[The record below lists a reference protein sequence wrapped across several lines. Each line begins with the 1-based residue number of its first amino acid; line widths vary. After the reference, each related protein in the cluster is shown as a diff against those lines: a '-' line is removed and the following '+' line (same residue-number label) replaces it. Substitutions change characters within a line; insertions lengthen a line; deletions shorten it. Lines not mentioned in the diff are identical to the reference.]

1 MEAIIEGLAQY
12 GPLGLW
18 TASLLWMNWQQRK
31 DAEADEQRAA
41 EALRYHQD
49 KIAEKLT
56 DQEILLEKA
65 LDREVR
71 RGQNAS
77 HEKPINKTKNLCTF
91 LDICWG
97 ACYLIYMFT
106 TTGGEHVR

>member
-1 MEAIIEGLAQY
+1 MEALIEGLAQY

-49 KIAEKLT
+49 KIAEKLK

-65 LDREVR
+65 LEKLDAGLVAMKEKYAEDRMLR
-71 RGQNAS
+71 M
-77 HEKPINKTKNLCTF
+77 KNQ
-91 LDICWG
+91 
-97 ACYLIYMFT
+97 
-106 TTGGEHVR
+106 

>member
-1 MEAIIEGLAQY
+1 
-12 GPLGLW
+12 
-18 TASLLWMNWQQRK
+18 MNWQQRK

-65 LDREVR
+65 LDKLDA
-71 RGQNAS
+71 GLDAMK
-77 HEKPINKTKNLCTF
+77 EKYAEDRMLRMKNQ
-91 LDICWG
+91 
-97 ACYLIYMFT
+97 
-106 TTGGEHVR
+106 

>member
-31 DAEADEQRAA
+31 DAEADEKRAA

-56 DQEILLEKA
+56 DQEIMLEKA
-65 LDREVR
+65 LDKLDA
-71 RGQNAS
+71 GLDAMK
-77 HEKPINKTKNLCTF
+77 EKYAEDRMLRMKNQ
-91 LDICWG
+91 
-97 ACYLIYMFT
+97 
-106 TTGGEHVR
+106 

>member
-65 LDREVR
+65 LDKLDA
-71 RGQNAS
+71 GLDAMK
-77 HEKPINKTKNLCTF
+77 EKYAEDRMLRMKNQ
-91 LDICWG
+91 
-97 ACYLIYMFT
+97 
-106 TTGGEHVR
+106 